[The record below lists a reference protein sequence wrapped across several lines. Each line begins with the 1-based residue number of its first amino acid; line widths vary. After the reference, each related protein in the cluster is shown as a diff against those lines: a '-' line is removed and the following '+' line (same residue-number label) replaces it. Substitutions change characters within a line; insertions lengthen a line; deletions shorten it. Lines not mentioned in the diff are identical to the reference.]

1 MLTKI
6 NVPLESRSYSIYI
19 GDGILTDSKLILT
32 AIHGNQIV
40 IVTDSNVANFH
51 LKAVKQHF
59 SKNEC
64 HTFILS
70 PGEESKNFVEL
81 ERLLSFMLENNIN
94 RNATLIALGGGVVG
108 DLAGF
113 AAASYQR
120 GISYV
125 QMPTTLLAQ
134 VDSSVG
140 GKTAINLP
148 LGKNMVGA
156 FYQPQAVFIDTSTL
170 KTLPNREFNSGMA
183 EVVKYG
189 LINDADFLD
198 WIGANIPDILA
209 QNSDTLNYLIQRSC
223 ENKAKIVSAD
233 ERERGI
239 RATLNLGHTFGHA
252 IETALGYGKWLHGEA
267 VAAGIM
273 MALFMSWKLGFLH
286 KGQIEEIKLLLTH
299 FSLPTE
305 PPQQITPEQFIA
317 LMSKDKKNI
326 DGSIRLV
333 LLKSF
338 GDAFVTNDYLKEIL
352 LETVENHAY

>member
-6 NVPLESRSYSIYI
+6 NVSLESRSYPIYI
-19 GDGILTDSKLILT
+19 GDGILTDSNLILT
-32 AIHGNQIV
+32 AIHSNQIV

-51 LKAVKQHF
+51 LNAVKQNF

-70 PGEESKNFVEL
+70 PGEESKNFAEL
-81 ERLLSFMLENNIN
+81 ERLLSFMLENNVN

-156 FYQPQAVFIDTSTL
+156 FYQPQAVFIDTSAL

-252 IETALGYGKWLHGEA
+252 IETTLGYGRWLHGEA

-273 MALFMSWKLGFLH
+273 MALFMSWKLGFLR
-286 KGQIEEIKLLLTH
+286 KEQVKEIKLLLTH

-305 PPQQITPEQFIA
+305 APQQITPEQFIA
-317 LMSKDKKNI
+317 LMTKDKKNI

-333 LLKSF
+333 LLKNF
-338 GDAFVTNDYLKEIL
+338 GDAFVTSDYLKEIL
-352 LETVENHAY
+352 LETIGKHDY

>member
-6 NVPLESRSYSIYI
+6 NVSLESRSYPIYI
-19 GDGILTDSKLILT
+19 GDGILTNSKLILSMILST
-32 AIHGNQIV
+32 QVV
-40 IVTDSNVANFH
+40 IVTDTNVANFH
-51 LKAVKQHF
+51 LKTVKQNF
-59 SKNEC
+59 SKHEC

-70 PGEESKNFVEL
+70 PGEQSKNFVEL

-120 GISYV
+120 GITYV

-170 KTLPNREFNSGMA
+170 KTLPHREFNSGMA
-183 EVVKYG
+183 EVIKYG
-189 LINDADFLD
+189 LINDASFLD
-198 WIGANIPDILA
+198 WIGANIPNILEHK
-209 QNSDTLNYLIQRSC
+209 SDTLNYLIQRSC

-233 ERERGI
+233 ELERGI

-286 KGQIEEIKLLLTH
+286 KDQVGEIKSLLTH

-305 PPQQITPEQFIA
+305 APNQITSEQFIA
-317 LMSKDKKNI
+317 FMSKDKKNI
-326 DGSIRLV
+326 DSSIRLV

-338 GDAFVTNDYLKEIL
+338 GDAFVTTDYLKETLI
-352 LETVENHAY
+352 ETVENHNY